1 MMNYIWVG
9 LVVISVITA
18 AFKGTMDLVL
28 NSIFEFAQTAVEI
41 SLGLIGTMTF
51 FCGLM
56 AVMEK
61 AGLCKL
67 LAKII
72 APVMA
77 KLFPEVPR
85 DHPAMSGMALWMA
98 ANMLGIGNAATPF
111 GLKAMSELQRLNP
124 TKDIATDAQ
133 CMMLAIGT
141 TSVTLIPT
149 TVMGLRA
156 SVQVDG
162 AAEIIVPVIIA
173 TTISTLVGIICTLIF
188 KNFKIW
194 KWENV
199 LEKERL

>member
-18 AFKGTMDLVL
+18 AFNGTMDLVL

-41 SLGLIGTMTF
+41 SLGLIGTMAF

-61 AGLCKL
+61 AGLCNAL
-67 LAKII
+67 SKII
-72 APVMA
+72 APVMT
-77 KLFPEVPR
+77 KLFPDVPR
-85 DHPAMSGMALWMA
+85 DHPAMSGMALWIA

-111 GLKAMSELQRLNP
+111 GLKAINELQKLNP
-124 TKDIATDAQ
+124 SKDIATDAQ

-149 TVMGLRA
+149 TVLGLRA
-156 SVQVDG
+156 SVQAEG
-162 AAEIIVPVIIA
+162 AAEVLVPIIMA
-173 TTISTLVGIICTLIF
+173 TTISTIIGIFFSLTF
-188 KNFKIW
+188 KNFKRW

-199 LEKERL
+199 LENENN